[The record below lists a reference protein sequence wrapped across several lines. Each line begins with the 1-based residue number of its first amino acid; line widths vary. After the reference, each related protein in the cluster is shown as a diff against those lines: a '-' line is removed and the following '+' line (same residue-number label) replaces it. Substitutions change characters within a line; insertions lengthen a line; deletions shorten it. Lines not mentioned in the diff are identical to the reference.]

1 MTGGVVSVGMSYQ
14 SMAARADPP
23 TRDPQPDVSTVLD
36 ALDDESCREIL
47 AVVDDEPL
55 TASEIHEAAGLP
67 RSTTYRKLQM
77 LAEAG
82 LVDETLDIRRSGHH
96 TNRYSRACANVVVGW
111 GEEGLVANLVATDGG
126 VDDPARG
133 QR

>member
-1 MTGGVVSVGMSYQ
+1 MSYQ
-14 SMAARADPP
+14 SMAPRPVPP
-23 TRDPQPDVSTVLD
+23 THDPQPDVSTVLD

-47 AVVDDEPL
+47 AVVGDDPL
-55 TASEIHEAAGLP
+55 SASEIHEAAELP

-96 TNRYSRACANVVVGW
+96 TSRYSRACANVVVGW

-126 VDDPARG
+126 TDDPTRG